1 MEKCDPNDLKT
12 DQREER
18 TGNNIRR
25 HRKAAQKESERV
37 KKNKRERDFWKSCAV
52 DLEDEESRSELPV
65 EKTRK
70 TSSSPTA

>member
-1 MEKCDPNDLKT
+1 MEKCDLNDLKT

-18 TGNNIRR
+18 TGNNRRR
-25 HRKAAQKESERV
+25 HGKAAQKESERV
-37 KKNKRERDFWKSCAV
+37 KKKKREFWKSCAV

-70 TSSSPTA
+70 TSSSPIA